1 MKIYEELPVDWLEGF
16 AGFDKKAMCILA
28 EKYENGDNVEQNL
41 NKAIELYQRAADN
54 NYAIGMYK
62 LGNIYFDGRGVEQNH
77 ETALRLYKRAG
88 ARNHVLAMAQV
99 GKCYHHGYGTEK
111 DDRKAVEWLRN
122 ALAVDCS
129 KASIE
134 IMKLLGDVY
143 ADKSSNVFS
152 EEKVIDCYTKAA
164 LQGNEDAKVAWAL
177 IEIEKEMDN
186 FIDWE
191 L

>member
-1 MKIYEELPVDWLEGF
+1 MKLYEELAVDALECF

-28 EKYENGDNVEQNL
+28 EKYEYGDNVEKNL

-54 NYAIGMYK
+54 NYAKGMYK
-62 LGNIYFDGRGVEQNH
+62 LGNIYFDGKGVEQNY
-77 ETALRLYKRAG
+77 ETALKLYKRAG

-99 GKCYHHGYGTEK
+99 GKCYHNGYGTEK
-111 DDRKAVEWLRN
+111 DDR
-122 ALAVDCS
+122 
-129 KASIE
+129 
-134 IMKLLGDVY
+134 
-143 ADKSSNVFS
+143 
-152 EEKVIDCYTKAA
+152 KAA

>member
-1 MKIYEELPVDWLEGF
+1 MKFYEELSVDALEGF
-16 AGFDKKAMCILA
+16 AKFDKTAMCILG
-28 EKYENGDNVEQNL
+28 EKYEHGDNIEPNI

-54 NYAIGMYK
+54 NYAKGMYK
-62 LGNIYFDGRGVEQNH
+62 LGNIYFDGKGVEQNY
-77 ETALRLYKRAG
+77 ETALKLYKRAG

-99 GKCYHHGYGTEK
+99 GKCYHNGYGTEK

-129 KASIE
+129 NASIE

-143 ADKSSNVFS
+143 ADKSSKVFS
-152 EEKVIDCYTKAA
+152 EDKAIDCYSKAA
-164 LQGNEDAKVAWAL
+164 LQGNEDAKLAWAL
-177 IEIEKEMDN
+177 IEIENKMNN